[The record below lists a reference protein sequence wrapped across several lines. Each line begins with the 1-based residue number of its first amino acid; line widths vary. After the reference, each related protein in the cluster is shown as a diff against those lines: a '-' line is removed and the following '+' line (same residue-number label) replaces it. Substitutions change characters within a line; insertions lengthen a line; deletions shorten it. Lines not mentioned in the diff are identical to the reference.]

1 MTNNLCDICGL
12 PLEDVR
18 PNRKT
23 HMGECLRIKNRQR
36 VHKQVMK
43 RQKETRE
50 IRELDRKNSVQYRR
64 CMTPEGVPIGLDP
77 DYVALKLAGKINIP
91 KRDPR
96 DISLEPR
103 KYHE

>member
-12 PLEDVR
+12 PLEGVHW
-18 PNRKT
+18 NRRA
-23 HMGECLRIKNRQR
+23 HPGECKREKHRRRINAQAKKERDELKIIQEQ
-36 VHKQVMK
+36 VFKQ
-43 RQKETRE
+43 
-50 IRELDRKNSVQYRR
+50 SAQYRR
-64 CMTPEGVPIGLDP
+64 CLTPEGVPIGLDP